1 MMILSTKLKN
11 AINKGNNNNLQLE
24 FYLKNISINGQKR
37 GCSGFV
43 RNTYN
48 NSIVYI
54 NTEGIK
60 WNGENRQ
67 YLYRYADTI
76 KDYSGYHNRWA
87 NSLEDLSNNILQ
99 LLEVP
104 VSKTRD
110 FRI

>member
-11 AINKGNNNNLQLE
+11 AINKENNNNLQLE
-24 FYLKNISINGQKR
+24 FHLKNISINGQKR
-37 GCSGFV
+37 GCSGFIKNV
-43 RNTYN
+43 IN

-54 NTEGIK
+54 STEGIK

-99 LLEVP
+99 LLEIP
-104 VSKTRD
+104 VSETND